1 MTAGHRAPL
10 LHSLRIRLPRLRWAL
25 RKLFLR
31 NPPKGNVYY
40 GDIAEYYDA
49 ERETKLRWQR
59 EQAAVSALLE
69 RLPQGLR
76 VLDVPVGTGR
86 FMEFYIQR
94 GDRVC
99 GLDASTSMLE
109 RARARAGNEAQ
120 GIELVEGDA
129 TALNFADGSFDLVV
143 SVRFLRHIL
152 PFAQAKQALTE
163 MARVCR
169 GHAIIEI
176 GYATGASH
184 WPSEN
189 KPIRD
194 QLNRD
199 DIVAL
204 FRQHGFEV
212 EDEVQTL
219 TRRTRK
225 RSVFLLRRA
234 SGDAG

>member
-1 MTAGHRAPL
+1 MTVGHRVPL

-31 NPPKGNVYY
+31 NPPKGDVYY

-49 ERETKLRWQR
+49 ERETKERWRR
-59 EQAAVSALLE
+59 EQAAVGSLLG

-76 VLDVPVGTGR
+76 VLDIPVGTGR

-94 GDRVC
+94 GDQVC

-109 RARARAGNEAQ
+109 RARARAGDDAQ

-129 TALNFADGSFDLVV
+129 TALDFADDSFDLVV

-152 PFAQAKQALTE
+152 PFAQARQALGE

-176 GYATGASH
+176 GYATGASR
-184 WPSEN
+184 WPAEN

-212 EDEVQTL
+212 EEEMPTL
-219 TRRTRK
+219 TRRTRM
-225 RSVFLLRRA
+225 RGIFLLRRIT
-234 SGDAG
+234 G